1 MSSICSSTR
10 HRGLKTL
17 QPGRHPETCRGPCQS
32 FVNERQTTQTT
43 TTMAC
48 NDAAHG
54 QAQGRDELQPAVVQS
69 LDSFIHEVR
78 LLLLLLCFLCV
89 CVCVFVIS
97 PRNKIVCKPGRVLF
111 IAIVVACCRSSCCS
125 CCLCCCCC
133 LKVCVFDSFRGVFL
147 PALPRDLVVAADIVA
162 FPAWQSVKT
171 LSKSSSRADW
181 SRSTSASQSQSQTQT
196 QTQSQSQTQDRASK
210 DVN

>member
-1 MSSICSSTR
+1 MISVGKARVEIELHLQLQ

-32 FVNERQTTQTT
+32 FVNERQTTTTT

-54 QAQGRDELQPAVVQS
+54 QAQGRDELQSAVVQS
-69 LDSFIHEVR
+69 LDSFIQEVR
-78 LLLLLLCFLCV
+78 LLLLLWCV

-125 CCLCCCCC
+125 CCCFVVVAA
-133 LKVCVFDSFRGVFL
+133 LKFAFFDSFRGVFL

-171 LSKSSSRADW
+171 LSKSSS
-181 SRSTSASQSQSQTQT
+181 
-196 QTQSQSQTQDRASK
+196 
-210 DVN
+210 